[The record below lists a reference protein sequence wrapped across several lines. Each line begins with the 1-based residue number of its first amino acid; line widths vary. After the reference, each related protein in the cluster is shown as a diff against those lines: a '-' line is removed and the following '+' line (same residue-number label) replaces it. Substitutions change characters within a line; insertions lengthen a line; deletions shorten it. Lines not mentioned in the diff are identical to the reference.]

1 MMPRRKRSR
10 VSHEEIQHYINALV
24 AYRNTL
30 PPNDANRAAIDK
42 QLANKEPV
50 IVKTEIFKYR
60 LTKNPD
66 DQHTLI
72 TVTGIIAFGWAVGNT
87 PATVELLAP
96 DAKPDELL
104 RINANWLTY
113 LHDSRSS
120 IQWQSDP
127 ATQTPLHQ
135 RKAIAR

>member
-1 MMPRRKRSR
+1 MSAKKQRGLPQ
-10 VSHEEIQHYINALV
+10 HEAQRYINALV

-30 PPNDANRAAIDK
+30 PPNDPNRAIIDR

-50 IVKTEIFKYR
+50 IVRIEIFKYR
-60 LTKNPD
+60 ITKNPD

-87 PATVELLAP
+87 PATIELLAP
-96 DAKPDELL
+96 DTKPDELL

-113 LHDSRSS
+113 LHGSRSN

-135 RKAIAR
+135 RKTPKP